1 MEASTDL
8 AMRAKILAYSRAHGV
23 FAGVALDGST
33 LRPDEDANEA
43 LYGREI
49 RPREIVRGSGIPV
62 PSEAMPLIQYMEQ
75 AVRVAS
81 EAKPPEHGQQR

>member
-8 AMRAKILAYSRAHGV
+8 SMRAKILAYSRARGI

-33 LRPDEDANEA
+33 LRPDNNANEA

-49 RPREIVRGSGIPV
+49 SAKEIVRRGTV
-62 PSEAMPLIQYMEQ
+62 PMPRSARPLI
-75 AVRVAS
+75 RVLQESSRATADETTS
-81 EAKPPEHGQQR
+81 AERK